1 MNSIRHL
8 PPEQV
13 CSSLLPL
20 GKKKFLQVIKT
31 LVFDRISFVAT
42 SNEELRCLEVNLFD
56 TSSHF

>member
-1 MNSIRHL
+1 MTSVQ
-8 PPEQV
+8 QV
-13 CSSLLPL
+13 FSSLLPL
-20 GKKKFLQVIKT
+20 GKKTPKFLQLIKT